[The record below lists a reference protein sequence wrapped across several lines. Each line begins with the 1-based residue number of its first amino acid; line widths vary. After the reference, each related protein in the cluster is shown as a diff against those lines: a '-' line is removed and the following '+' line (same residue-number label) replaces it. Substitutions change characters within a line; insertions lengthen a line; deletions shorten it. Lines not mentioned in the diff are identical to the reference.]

1 MEDVRTLGARCGG
14 ACNGESIAR
23 ASGCYPRI
31 NFVGKDMM
39 EYDWL
44 SLQHRVQREFS
55 RRIAAIRDWDAPTPD
70 DEWSVRDLVAHVIEE
85 QQWVPYL
92 LAGETVATARQEIEP
107 LRDDLRA
114 EWELYSFAATAA
126 WMSTHPDTVVHLS
139 YDSVTMA
146 DYLREQVADVAIHTW
161 DLARAIGADEAL
173 DPEIVEAVWTVFEPQ
188 KDTLAAS
195 GLFAP
200 PVPLPDDAPLQ
211 HRLLAVT
218 GRDPR

>member
-1 MEDVRTLGARCGG
+1 
-14 ACNGESIAR
+14 
-23 ASGCYPRI
+23 
-31 NFVGKDMM
+31 M

-44 SLQHRVQREFS
+44 SLQKRVQREFS
-55 RRIAAIRDWDAPTPD
+55 RRIAAVTDWDAPTPD

-92 LAGETVATARQEIEP
+92 LAGESVENAKKDIQP
-107 LRDDLRA
+107 LRDDLQA
-114 EWELYSFAATAA
+114 EWDLYAFAANAA
-126 WMSTHPDTVVHLS
+126 WMATTPDTLVHLS

-161 DLARAIGADEAL
+161 DLARAIGADEEL
-173 DPEIVEAVWTVFEPQ
+173 DAEIVAAVWTVFEPQ

-195 GLFAP
+195 GLYAS

>member
-1 MEDVRTLGARCGG
+1 
-14 ACNGESIAR
+14 
-23 ASGCYPRI
+23 
-31 NFVGKDMM
+31 M

-55 RRIAAIRDWDAPTPD
+55 RRIAAVTDWDAPTPD
-70 DEWSVRDLVAHVIEE
+70 DEWNVRDLVAHVIEE

-92 LAGETVATARQEIEP
+92 LAGETVATARKEIEP
-107 LRDDLRA
+107 LRGDLRE

-126 WMSTHPDTVVHLS
+126 WMSTPPSTIVQLS
-139 YDSVTMA
+139 YDSVTMT
-146 DYLREQVADVAIHTW
+146 DYLREQVSDVAIHTW

-195 GLFAP
+195 GLYAP
-200 PVPLPDDAPLQ
+200 PVPLPADAPLLHQ
-211 HRLLAVT
+211 LLAVT